1 MFAFLRVL
9 DLKLQHILEYW
20 ILSIQ
25 VSHYCVFF
33 PLEIDED
40 EEGDRITVRGD
51 EELQAMI
58 NGVNYHDNG
67 YIDWIIFKI
76 DAKSNCDRWQKS
88 DCQNSSILASIRV

>member
-1 MFAFLRVL
+1 MKIKFINQYIPVLSYWGKIITIVKVCVCFLVL
-9 DLKLQHILEYW
+9 DLKLQHILKYW

-25 VSHYCVFF
+25 VFHYCVFF

-67 YIDWIIFKI
+67 YIDWIIF
-76 DAKSNCDRWQKS
+76 
-88 DCQNSSILASIRV
+88 